1 MDIIALINL
10 TGIAIGIVL
19 ASSGFSVRRGV
30 LAATQKIMSDPMI
43 DQQVKREFQTIIGH
57 TTRTVYLIYYSVV
70 AAFIVMSIIVMVLIS
85 ELLARGAASTLI
97 GAVVFISVFCCAGV
111 LAPVICL
118 GFLFKQLRCSRQ
130 VYCYLYEASTNN
142 PEEVKL
148 YTSALADVQLSAPE
162 AGLRAAALVGI
173 LSGGIMGLVW
183 VVVLFLMTNQ
193 AVACAR
199 SSKCL

>member
-1 MDIIALINL
+1 MDIIVLINL
-10 TGIAIGIVL
+10 TGIAVGIVL
-19 ASSGFSVRRGV
+19 ASLGFSVRRGV
-30 LAATQKIMSDPMI
+30 LAATQKIMSDPTT
-43 DQQVKREFQTIIGH
+43 DQQIKYELQT
-57 TTRTVYLIYYSVV
+57 TVQSAARTVYLVYYGIV
-70 AAFIVMSIIVMVLIS
+70 AGFIVSSIVVMVLIS
-85 ELLARGAASTLI
+85 ELLARGASSTLI

-130 VYCYLYEASTNN
+130 VYRYLYKVSTNN
-142 PEEVKL
+142 PDVKL
-148 YTSALADVQLSAPE
+148 YTSALTDVQLSAPE

-173 LSGGIMGLVW
+173 LSGSIMGLAW
-183 VVVLFLMTNQ
+183 VVVLFLMVNQ

>member
-1 MDIIALINL
+1 MDVIALINL

-30 LAATQKIMSDPMI
+30 RAATQKIMSDPMI

-70 AAFIVMSIIVMVLIS
+70 AAFIVSSIVVMVLVS
-85 ELLARGAASTLI
+85 ELLVRGAASTLI
-97 GAVVFISVFCCAGV
+97 GAVIFISIFCCAGI

-118 GFLFKQLRCSRQ
+118 GFLFRQLRCSRQ
-130 VYCYLYEASTNN
+130 AYCYLYEASTDN
-142 PEEVKL
+142 PEIKL
-148 YTSALADVQLSAPE
+148 YASALADVQLSAPE

-173 LSGGIMGLVW
+173 LSGGIMGLTW

>member
-57 TTRTVYLIYYSVV
+57 TTRTVYLTYYSVV

-97 GAVVFISVFCCAGV
+97 GAVVFISVFCCAGI

-118 GFLFKQLRCSRQ
+118 GFLFGQLRCSRQ
-130 VYCYLYEASTNN
+130 VYCYLYEASTDN
-142 PEEVKL
+142 PEIKL
-148 YTSALADVQLSAPE
+148 YASALADVQLSAPE

-173 LSGGIMGLVW
+173 LSGGIMGLAW